1 MNACKK
7 HLLLIEI
14 RSSLDCNMILV
25 ETLRSCNGTDG
36 EYSNMTKSI
45 ARHNS
50 RIVTL
55 NNNVTRKLEQF
66 KGHVFIERIEDVIL
80 RHLQIILPIE

>member
-1 MNACKK
+1 MNACKM
-7 HLLLIEI
+7 HLLLIDI

-55 NNNVTRKLEQF
+55 NNNVTRELTQL
-66 KGHVFIERIEDVIL
+66 KGYVLHRNDGSWDFTPFTYNSFD
-80 RHLQIILPIE
+80 